1 MIWDVV
7 FWTFAGLAL
16 LGAFGVLLARNPL
29 RAGLGLLL
37 NFTSLGVLY
46 LVAGAPFLGVAQWL
60 VYAGGI
66 AVFMLVAVS
75 LLGFRVIPGDL
86 DLGFWGFLAVLGVLA
101 FALGVGG
108 VLWIYGVKDVLPQ
121 PLSIPE
127 LGKALLGPYAVGF
140 ELASVLVLI
149 GAVAAVSLT
158 RRRGE
163 E

>member
-1 MIWDVV
+1 MIWDAV
-7 FWTFAGLAL
+7 FWVFSALAL
-16 LGAFGVLLARNPL
+16 IGALGVLLARNPL

-37 NFTSLGVLY
+37 NFASLGVLY

-86 DLGFWGFLAVLGVLA
+86 DLGFKGFLAVLAVLA

-108 VLWIYGVKDVLPQ
+108 VVWIYGVKDVLPV
-121 PLSIPE
+121 PLSVGE
-127 LGKALLGPYAVGF
+127 LGKALVGPYAVGF
-140 ELASVLVLI
+140 ELVSVLVLI

-158 RRRGE
+158 RRE
-163 E
+163 SQ